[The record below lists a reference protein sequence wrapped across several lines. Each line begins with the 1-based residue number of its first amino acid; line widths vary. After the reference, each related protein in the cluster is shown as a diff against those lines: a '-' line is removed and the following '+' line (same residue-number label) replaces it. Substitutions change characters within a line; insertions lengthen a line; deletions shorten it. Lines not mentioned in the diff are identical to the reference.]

1 MTFLFLAAFIAG
13 LLLGVRVMFFGAE
26 RRRLRDGGEMP
37 LRRSEP
43 AIVGFL
49 LMFGVAGYL
58 LTRHGAVSNLAGV
71 AIADTSR
78 ARLGRPGHARR
89 CCDRSTAARARSRR
103 PALRAPGACRPG
115 VDSIPSEGEGQIVIS
130 DAGTNRT
137 IRARTID
144 GSAIA
149 EGQEVCIER
158 VEDEVAF
165 VELWAIVEQRLV
177 EVAESRRPRGTA
189 LRVAVATGRA
199 GEVRPRGVR
208 RGVVCRTP

>member
-26 RRRLRDGGEMP
+26 RRQLRPTDALP

-58 LTRHGAVSNLAGV
+58 LTRHGTVSNAAGV
-71 AIADTSR
+71 VIATLLGLAFAALSTRLAVATARVQPEHDPDDPRYVLQGHVALVTVPIPSDGEGKISIAD
-78 ARLGRPGHARR
+78 A
-89 CCDRSTAARARSRR
+89 
-103 PALRAPGACRPG
+103 GA
-115 VDSIPSEGEGQIVIS
+115 D
-130 DAGTNRT
+130 RT

-165 VELWAIVEQRLV
+165 VELWAIVEQRL
-177 EVAESRRPRGTA
+177 
-189 LRVAVATGRA
+189 
-199 GEVRPRGVR
+199 
-208 RGVVCRTP
+208 